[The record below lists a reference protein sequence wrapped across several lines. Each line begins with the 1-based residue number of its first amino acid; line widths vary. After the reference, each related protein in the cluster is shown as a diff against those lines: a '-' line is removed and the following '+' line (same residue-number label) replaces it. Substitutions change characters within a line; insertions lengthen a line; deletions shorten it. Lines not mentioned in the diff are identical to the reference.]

1 MRKLKT
7 IIFILLSILG
17 LFLFFPISETSKFSF
32 LNFCSTCPI
41 YQEGIKSNVS
51 LWIYLKNISY
61 GIVLFSLTTIPVF
74 AIASFLSALIKKK
87 IYLHDPISAFFSASI
102 LPLCSCGA
110 FPFIAHYKA
119 KNKWENIS
127 KLVFLI
133 TTPILS
139 PVIFILSLKMLGI
152 WPTILRFVIS
162 LIFVFLASA
171 FIFFFT
177 KGKRKNENFA
187 SKKDTVFK
195 PIVIKSPKNMSFMR
209 TAELYFYSLLK
220 YVFYGIVIAAV
231 AVLLVPKDYSQWF
244 FSKNIISTF
253 LISWVGIPIHLC
265 NGGDIIAVAPFVFSG
280 MPVGTAIAFGIT
292 GTGICFTSIPLLYKI
307 LTKKGFILY
316 LIAFIILPPLL
327 ALLTKWIFP
336 VIPLVNRGF

>member
-1 MRKLKT
+1 MKKLRT
-7 IIFILLSILG
+7 IIFIILSILG
-17 LFLFFPISETSKFSF
+17 LFLFFPIPENSKFSF

-41 YQEGIKSNVS
+41 YQEGIRSNVS
-51 LWIYLKNISY
+51 LWVYLKNIIY
-61 GIVLFSLTTIPVF
+61 GIILFSVTTIPVF
-74 AIASFLSALIKKK
+74 ATASFVSAIIKKK

-119 KNKWENIS
+119 KDQWENIS

-152 WPTILRFVIS
+152 WPTILRFVVS
-162 LIFVFLASA
+162 
-171 FIFFFT
+171 FIFAFLTAFLIYIFT
-177 KGKRKNENFA
+177 KKKKEEAKYSNKKN
-187 SKKDTVFK
+187 TIFK
-195 PIVIKSPKNMSFMR
+195 PIVLPQVKNTTFLKTSEM
-209 TAELYFYSLLK
+209 YFYSLLK
-220 YVFYGIVIAAV
+220 YVFYGIIIAAIV
-231 AVLLVPKDYSQWF
+231 VLLVPKDYSKWF
-244 FSKNIISTF
+244 FAKDIFSTF

-280 MPVGTAIAFGIT
+280 MPVGLAIAFGIT

-307 LTKKGFILY
+307 LTKKGFIIF
-316 LIAFIILPPLL
+316 LISFLTLPAIL
-327 ALLTKWIFP
+327 ALLTKWLFP
-336 VIPLVNRGF
+336 IIPLVNRGF